1 MSEQNDNKTPA
12 EQETYQEPFPYK
24 TYDEILSEKEHKD
37 RVQRTTLVIVGIFLV
52 IFTFFAGI
60 SVIWTNTGDLFQE
73 IALSRAFKK
82 EQTQQNQDST
92 APQGTDQNFQ
102 LQLPDTLPDAPSGT
116 KPVTVLD
123 VTQAVKSA
131 RSSVVSIEAE
141 DYGDLS
147 VSKSCSGII
156 LSEKG
161 YILTNSAA
169 VSGCD
174 TINVTLDDGQSYS
187 AFIIGDDAYSGL
199 AIIKI
204 DASGLAAAQL
214 GDSDLLEIGQ
224 PAVAMGSFSGSMQGM
239 ATTGVISGISRN
251 ILIENRLTDLI
262 QTNAQVN
269 AGNTGGPL
277 LNEKGEVVGICTRS
291 ISLDG
296 YEGMGFAIP
305 INTVRPIAEELI
317 RSGTV
322 SGRPL
327 LGIQCSKV
335 SSIASTYYNMPT
347 GLYVLAV
354 TKGSSAEKAGL
365 MVGDVITH
373 IGEMPVTQLSS
384 AFVLRN
390 QYHAGDPITLTYRRK
405 GKDYTVT
412 VPLMDQR
419 DGDPIA
425 NF

>member
-1 MSEQNDNKTPA
+1 MSEQKDSKTPLS
-12 EQETYQEPFPYK
+12 QEEYQEPFPYK
-24 TYDEILSEKEHKD
+24 TYDEILSEKERKD
-37 RVQRTTLVIVGIFLV
+37 RFRRAFLVIVGIFLV
-52 IFTFFAGI
+52 FFTIVAGVN
-60 SVIWTNTGDLFQE
+60 VIWSNTGTLFQK
-73 IALSRAFKK
+73 IALSRASKSDPAL
-82 EQTQQNQDST
+82 QDS
-92 APQGTDQNFQ
+92 AVPGTDQTFQ
-102 LQLPDTLPDAPSGT
+102 LQRPDAVPGG
-116 KPVTVLD
+116 KPDASSSESVTVRD
-123 VTQAVKSA
+123 VSQTVKAA
-131 RSSVVSIEAE
+131 RASIVSIEAE

-147 VSKSCSGII
+147 VIKSGNGII

-169 VSGCD
+169 ISGCD
-174 TINVTLDDGQSYS
+174 TISVTLDNGQSYS
-187 AFIIGDDAYSGL
+187 AFIIGDDEYSGL
-199 AIIKI
+199 AVIKI
-204 DASGLAAAQL
+204 DAKGLTCAQL

-251 ILIENRLTDLI
+251 VLIENRLTDLL

-269 AGNTGGPL
+269 AGNAGGPL
-277 LNEKGEVVGICTRS
+277 LNESGEVVGICTRS
-291 ISLDG
+291 ISLEG

-335 SSIASTYYNMPT
+335 STIASTYYNMPT
-347 GLYVLAV
+347 GLYVLSV
-354 TKGSSAEKAGL
+354 SKGSSAEKAGIL
-365 MVGDVITH
+365 SGDVITH

-384 AFVLRN
+384 AYVLRS
-390 QYHAGDPITLTYRRK
+390 QYKAGDPITITYHRK

-419 DGDPIA
+419 DGDPAA